1 MMNTTVIADRAKP
14 LGNYPHAKRAGDL
27 VFLSGTTARQPDG
40 TVAGTTRNDD
50 GSVHRDASV
59 QTRVV
64 IQNIAKTLVSL
75 GGSLADCVDMM
86 VFLVDIADFPAFNA
100 VYAEFFDVNGP
111 ARTTLAVRSL
121 PHPDMVVEMKAVA
134 LIRQQGTS

>member
-1 MMNTTVIADRAKP
+1 MNTTVIAERAKP

-40 TVAGTTRNDD
+40 SVAGTTRNED
-50 GSVHRDASV
+50 GSVRHDASV

-64 IQNIAKTLVSL
+64 IQNIAKTLASM
-75 GGSLADCVDMM
+75 GGSLSDCVDMM
-86 VFLVDIADFPAFNA
+86 VFLVDIADFAAFNA

-111 ARTTLAVRSL
+111 ARTTLAVKSL

-134 LIRQQGTS
+134 LLPLQRRS

>member
-1 MMNTTVIADRAKP
+1 MNSAVIAGRAGP

-27 VFLSGTTARQPDG
+27 VFLSGTTARQADG
-40 TVAGTTRNDD
+40 AVAGTTRNED
-50 GSVHRDASV
+50 GSVRHDAAV

-64 IQNIAKTLVSL
+64 IQNIEKTLESM
-75 GGSLADCVDMM
+75 GGSLADCVDMT
-86 VFLVDIADFPAFNA
+86 VFLVDIADFAAYNR
-100 VYAEFFDVNGP
+100 VYGEFFDVTGP

-134 LIRQQGTS
+134 LIPQQSTS